1 MNKVN
6 IVTVKFDGY
15 DKFYTF
21 TTNLNLTVGER
32 YRIKN
37 ENGYD
42 YRGSVVTIVGKG
54 KATDYGYHKI
64 TFAAAERI
72 GSDCHKRTE
81 EQLTIENIFFVEKN
95 GTTVISWSDGTK
107 TKVTAHNEAFDK
119 EKGIAM
125 AVMKKVF
132 GNVGRYNDIF
142 RKFITED

>member
-1 MNKVN
+1 MDKVN
-6 IVTVKFDGY
+6 TVTVKFDGY

-21 TTNLNLTVGER
+21 TTDLNLIVGNR
-32 YRIKN
+32 YRITN
-37 ENGYD
+37 ENDYD
-42 YRGSVVTIVGKG
+42 YRGLVVTIVGKG

-64 TFAAAERI
+64 VAVTAEQ
-72 GSDCHKRTE
+72 TE
-81 EQLTIENIFFVEKN
+81 EQLSIKDVFFVEKN